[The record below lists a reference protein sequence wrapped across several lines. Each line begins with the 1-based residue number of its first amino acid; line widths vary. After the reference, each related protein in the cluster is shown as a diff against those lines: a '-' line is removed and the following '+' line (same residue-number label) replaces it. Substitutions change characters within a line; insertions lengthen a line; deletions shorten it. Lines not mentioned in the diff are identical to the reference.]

1 MTGSVDLPT
10 ETDAVRIIANGVPDP
25 IKEPDCALGIVLS
38 PASGL
43 LSEFLYCRILKIEEF
58 CGFQKLGGGFRITL
72 GEKDNEYCSLF
83 LSTDLVAEYL
93 VGCTGVNPG

>member
-10 ETDAVRIIANGVPDP
+10 ETDAVWIIANGVPDP

-43 LSEFLYCRILKIEEF
+43 F
-58 CGFQKLGGGFRITL
+58 CKFSYYRSLEIQKLRRSEKLSGGLWKTF
-72 GEKDNEYCSLF
+72 GEKDNACDSLI

-93 VGCTGVNPG
+93 VGCTGVNPR